1 MLLDM
6 FYELDWRFGKRYL
19 RCYLPLIVFFLYGR
33 MQVCGDRSGSMGLA
47 HVKDRRNSAME
58 HKQSAFVEIDSFHLE
73 SLVAH
78 LDHEATLDAM
88 RVLKR
93 GCALWG
99 DALKR

>member
-1 MLLDM
+1 
-6 FYELDWRFGKRYL
+6 
-19 RCYLPLIVFFLYGR
+19 
-33 MQVCGDRSGSMGLA
+33 
-47 HVKDRRNSAME
+47 ME